1 MKTICQAK
9 LFVQVSYK
17 NFSRVP
23 HGFKD
28 FYAILGIPV
37 EATRAEIEEAYVHK
51 VKFCQYKDSMVGN
64 SKEGL
69 HSDDLQTAYDTLTD
83 PTFR

>member
-1 MKTICQAK
+1 MQ
-9 LFVQVSYK
+9 
-17 NFSRVP
+17 
-23 HGFKD
+23 
-28 FYAILGIPV
+28 
-37 EATRAEIEEAYVHK
+37 K

-83 PTFR
+83 STFREQYDDFLAQVAKGRQTYEADWERLFGSGRQ